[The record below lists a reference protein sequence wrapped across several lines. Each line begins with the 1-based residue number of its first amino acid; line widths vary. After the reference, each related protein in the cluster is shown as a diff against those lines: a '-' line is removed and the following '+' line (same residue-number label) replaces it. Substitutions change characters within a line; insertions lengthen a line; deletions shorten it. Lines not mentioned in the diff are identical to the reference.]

1 MIEVFVPG
9 HQWDPV
15 SERFSD
21 CPDTTLHLEHSLIS
35 LHKWEAYYH
44 KSFLSTEMTIEETRK
59 YYECMCMDKNVPP
72 EVFKNITDEDAD
84 RINAYINDPYTATK
98 IYTSDEGD
106 EGTGGNSHKVT
117 TAEEIYYSMIVFR
130 IPPEYR
136 KWHLNQLL
144 TLINVCYEKQKEAER
159 SSDKPKPLSNEG
171 IARRKALNEMRK
183 RKLNTTG

>member
-9 HQWDPV
+9 HRWDPDT
-15 SERFSD
+15 ERFSD

-44 KSFLSTEMTIEETRK
+44 KSFLSTEKTYEETRK

-72 EVFKNITDEDAD
+72 EVFKNISDAD
-84 RINAYINDPYTATK
+84 AARINAYINDPYTATK
-98 IYTSDEGD
+98 IYTSDGEDDNGV
-106 EGTGGNSHKVT
+106 NPHKIL
-117 TAEEIYYSMIVFR
+117 TAEEIYYSMIAFR
-130 IPPEYR
+130 IPSEYR

-159 SSDKPKPLSNEG
+159 SGEKPKPMSKEAIMKRRELN
-171 IARRKALNEMRK
+171 AMRKA
-183 RKLNTTG
+183 KLHTTG